1 MLPANDFDTAS
12 QDCLS
17 KNNVV
22 VSESRDNSPVSLWRD
37 YVHGLGRILD
47 SHGEELIMEKL

>member
-1 MLPANDFDTAS
+1 MITVLLA
-12 QDCLS
+12 
-17 KNNVV
+17 
-22 VSESRDNSPVSLWRD
+22 RGGD